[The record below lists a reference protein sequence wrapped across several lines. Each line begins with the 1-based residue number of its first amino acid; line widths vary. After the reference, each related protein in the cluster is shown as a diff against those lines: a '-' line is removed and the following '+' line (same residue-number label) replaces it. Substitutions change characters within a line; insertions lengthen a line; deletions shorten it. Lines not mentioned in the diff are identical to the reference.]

1 MRVGSIRMSVLLFV
15 RLDYCAHV
23 TRAELLDQHPQRIE
37 PRVDKYGVL
46 PDRADVVRD
55 ERWQRG

>member
-1 MRVGSIRMSVLLFV
+1 MSVLLFV